1 VANDVNANP
10 GPEPLAVSVEA
21 GISDRVDVEGFPV
34 RDVLKGIAPVDDEDE
49 PVFAGMIF
57 AENGPVCFLSTH
69 LRGGST
75 ESEAAPA
82 MSCNSVGG
90 SRTTVVA
97 RNALGPWA
105 RAAELQS
112 DLIPQVIGLGNTL
125 ETDSKLRFD
134 TCSLLDAV
142 PR

>member
-1 VANDVNANP
+1 VADDVNASP
-10 GPEPLAVSVEA
+10 QAELLAVSVKA
-21 GISDRVDVEGFPV
+21 GIFDRVDVEGFPV
-34 RDVLKGIAPVDDEDE
+34 GDVLKGFTPVDDEDE

-69 LRGGST
+69 LRGRST

-82 MSCNSVGG
+82 VSFNSVGG

-97 RNALGPWA
+97 RNALGTPSPW
-105 RAAELQS
+105 LHP
-112 DLIPQVIGLGNTL
+112 DLIPQVTARGNTL
-125 ETDSKLRFD
+125 ETCSKLRFD